1 MPAVSSS
8 YTADAHAQADGRRY
22 VRELHTLDDG
32 SVQQATY
39 LAPAGWGDAEFSA
52 QMTARVGRINEAL
65 ADAEAAA
72 ILERD

>member
-1 MPAVSSS
+1 MPVVSSS

-32 SVQQATY
+32 STMGATY
-39 LAPAGWGDAEFSA
+39 LAPAGWGEVEFVA
-52 QMTARVGRINEAL
+52 QMNARVGRISEAL